1 MDKQIDLFE
10 DFKINPYLF
19 YDAMVNST
27 DDYIYIVD
35 MQKDIS
41 LISENMLRD
50 FDLPG
55 RFVDG
60 LVPLWGTLIL
70 EKDKQRYFDSINE
83 MMDGK
88 TDEHN
93 VEYQIR
99 NRQNEYVWVSCRGLL
114 KRDEQGVP
122 IVFAGIVTNLGSKG
136 KIDSITGLFTQ
147 SECTKYVS
155 QYLEDKN
162 ASGGIMLLGLDD
174 FSRINAL
181 NDHIFG
187 NVVLRQFA
195 QTVIRLLPDSAMMYR
210 FDGDEFAI
218 VYKGATK
225 EMVYELY
232 QKLHAYCNTRHSA
245 DGTPYYC
252 TASAGIA
259 MINEDGDNYLDLI
272 KYAAGALEASKHK
285 GKNTFTFFSLDLIE
299 SKLRSMKLS
308 EHLQNAILNDMQD
321 FEMYYQPL
329 LNTSTMKVK
338 GAEALLRWK
347 CDYFGNVSPAE
358 FIPLM
363 ESSGLMTLAGRWI
376 LETAVATCKEW
387 INYIPDFVMNI
398 NISYLQMLDHHFIDH
413 VKSVLEKHQLDPKH
427 IVLELTESYFVTDMV
442 ALKDTF
448 DQLRAMNIKI
458 AMDDFGTGYSSL
470 GMLAQTP
477 ADIVKIDRLFISA
490 INANKFNLD
499 FISAVISLCHSIG
512 IKVTVEGVEHRSEM
526 DIVLHVGADCI
537 QGFFVSK
544 PVPKKKFEEAF
555 MDITNVQKA

>member
-10 DFKINPYLF
+10 DFKIDPYLF

-387 INYIPDFVMNI
+387 ITYIPDFVMNI

>member
-10 DFKINPYLF
+10 DFKIDPYLF

>member
-1 MDKQIDLFE
+1 
-10 DFKINPYLF
+10 
-19 YDAMVNST
+19 MVNST

-387 INYIPDFVMNI
+387 ITYIPDFVMNI

>member
-10 DFKINPYLF
+10 DFKIDPYLF

-555 MDITNVQKA
+555 MDMTNVQKA